1 MKPKKNPNAEI
12 GRNSSLYFM
21 IGLTSVLFVTWQSLE
36 VKFYEQET
44 KVSEVAQ
51 LTDDLKEEVPITEMI
66 KTPPPPPPPSAP
78 EVIEIVEDV
87 EEVEETVIQSTESSQ
102 ETFIEDAVV
111 AIDDVVV
118 EEEEETIVVP
128 FAVIENVPVFPGC
141 EDLVSQADKKACFN
155 EKVQEHIK
163 KNFKYP
169 PAALQMHITGRVYV
183 QFVIDNQGRVTGIQK
198 RGPDKLLEKEAERI
212 IATLPKV
219 KPGEQRGKAVSV
231 KYSIPINFIMDNN
244 KD

>member
-21 IGLTSVLFVTWQSLE
+21 IGLTSVLFMTWQSFE
-36 VKFYEQET
+36 VKFYDEES
-44 KVSEVAQ
+44 KVSEVVQ
-51 LTDDLKEEVPITEMI
+51 VTDELKEDVPITEVI
-66 KTPPPPPPPSAP
+66 RTAPPPPPPSAP
-78 EVIEIVEDV
+78 DVIEIVEDV
-87 EEVEETVIQSTESSQ
+87 EDVKETIIESTESSQ

-111 AIDDVVV
+111 SIEDVNV
-118 EEEEETIVVP
+118 EEVEDDIVIP

-141 EDLVSQADKKACFN
+141 ENLQSQEERKACFN

-163 KNFKYP
+163 ANFTYP
-169 PAALQMHITGRVYV
+169 PAALEMGITGRVYL
-183 QFVIDNQGRVTGIQK
+183 QFVIDSKGRVTGIQK

-212 IATLPKV
+212 IASLPRV

-231 KYSIPINFIMDNN
+231 KYSIPINFIMQND
-244 KD
+244 

>member
-21 IGLTSVLFVTWQSLE
+21 IGLTSVLFMTWQSFE
-36 VKFYEQET
+36 VKFYDEES
-44 KVSEVAQ
+44 KVSEVVQ
-51 LTDDLKEEVPITEMI
+51 VTDELKEDVPITEVI
-66 KTPPPPPPPSAP
+66 RTAPPPPPPSAP
-78 EVIEIVEDV
+78 DVIEIVEDV
-87 EEVEETVIQSTESSQ
+87 EDVKETVIESTESSQ

-111 AIDDVVV
+111 SIEDVNV
-118 EEEEETIVVP
+118 EEVEDYIVIP

-141 EDLVSQADKKACFN
+141 ENLQSQEERKACFN

-163 KNFKYP
+163 ANFTYP
-169 PAALQMHITGRVYV
+169 PAALEMGITGRVYL
-183 QFVIDNQGRVTGIQK
+183 QFVIDSKGRVTGIQK

-212 IATLPKV
+212 IASLPRV

-231 KYSIPINFIMDNN
+231 KYSIPINFVMKGN
-244 KD
+244 